1 MSHAKNIE
9 TSINQYYFMPA
20 GYLELPDGGGLPK
33 FDLNAAWV
41 RKGNYAKVTGL
52 VYLWVKYNDAGIVD
66 IAYVGKAGKT
76 LKGRCTQHRG
86 GFSGANGKT
95 GQNNATRI
103 TDWLSVPGNRLM
115 LWARPSA
122 TQLIN
127 DESVCMVSVD
137 EESFIQKFRN
147 AGCELWN
154 FQAS

>member
-9 TSINQYYFMPA
+9 AAINKYNFLLA
-20 GYLELPDGGGLPK
+20 GNLELPDGGGLPK
-33 FDLNAAWV
+33 FDLNSAWV
-41 RKGNYAKVTGL
+41 RKGHYAKVTGL
-52 VYLWVKYNDAGIVD
+52 VYLWVKYNDAGVVD

-95 GQNNATRI
+95 GENNATRI
-103 TDWLSVPGNRLM
+103 THWLSVPGNRLM
-115 LWARPSA
+115 LWARPSP

-154 FQAS
+154 FQAG